1 MHYIILS
8 IFWSQKLVISCIVVH
23 PRDVHYTI
31 PMAWFAIRSQS
42 IAYTLHIHAYIY
54 STYETKMLL
63 DGKQSI
69 RNRRFLTSDCFSG
82 GGERIA
88 YLLVQQLFASRLWSE
103 IADLKT
109 LRLTGCVELYT
120 CTTQLLIYTQ
130 KFKNSVCMNSMKCL
144 SHATNCCL
152 AST

>member
-1 MHYIILS
+1 
-8 IFWSQKLVISCIVVH
+8 
-23 PRDVHYTI
+23 
-31 PMAWFAIRSQS
+31 
-42 IAYTLHIHAYIY
+42 
-54 STYETKMLL
+54 MLL
-63 DGKQSI
+63 DGKQII

-120 CTTQLLIYTQ
+120 CTTQL
-130 KFKNSVCMNSMKCL
+130 
-144 SHATNCCL
+144 
-152 AST
+152 